1 MSFFDKIKSG
11 LNSIVSSAERSLESS
26 PCEICE
32 KQLSFYEKKHLADGF
47 ICGACFEKAS
57 PYFIQK
63 HKKQKA
69 TVEQFKAHLHDR
81 QKNAAAFREF
91 SPTLILGDYTQ
102 ILIDEDH
109 HKFIVYCAQEHKRKS
124 YAEANIDILDCS
136 SVLSCNVD
144 IEENKTEVETN
155 ASGSGIAFYEYT
167 YDFYVIIGVNHPYI
181 DQIRIKLNPEE
192 IENMGTLYRK
202 YEQLAKDICSTLME
216 RKNASRESN
225 ANQLAFTVCPWCGT
239 KLSHAIGT
247 CEHCGGTL

>member
-81 QKNAAAFREF
+81 QKNAAAFGISAIEYQGCEYIKFKLER
-91 SPTLILGDYTQ
+91 GDG
-102 ILIDEDH
+102 
-109 HKFIVYCAQEHKRKS
+109 A
-124 YAEANIDILDCS
+124 
-136 SVLSCNVD
+136 
-144 IEENKTEVETN
+144 
-155 ASGSGIAFYEYT
+155 
-167 YDFYVIIGVNHPYI
+167 
-181 DQIRIKLNPEE
+181 
-192 IENMGTLYRK
+192 
-202 YEQLAKDICSTLME
+202 TLME
-216 RKNASRESN
+216 RIEEDVRTHGIEAESLVSPTEAPSYDKYDEYVPPSLLRLAYVRDRLNVDDALESLVRTCMEYTTCNEDQNNA
-225 ANQLAFTVCPWCGT
+225 T
-239 KLSHAIGT
+239 K
-247 CEHCGGTL
+247 